1 MDNFPDAQRDTFCGT
16 GDAKSNTF
24 VTEYK
29 IPTACTQPLAITV
42 TPTGQVWFVESN
54 VGRIANFDPTTKSFT
69 EFDNPWWPDGSR
81 SMNWGI
87 DYSSD
92 DSLWYT
98 DGTADSL
105 WRFDIND
112 ESYTAITFPVSED
125 GSLPQKLQIDGSNA
139 FVNDFTGGKLTV
151 FDISQD
157 TDEVQ
162 YVSIV
167 NPIPQSF
174 TGDFDL
180 DSGDNLWYTNWVP
193 DTTGIL
199 AKFDFPRYQQE
210 SSLIETPSENYI
222 EAFEFPTDL
231 NTANGLSIDDNDNIW
246 IVDTSSS
253 FFFKFDPLT
262 EEFTKYITNVPPL
275 ISYGNETGVITN
287 PISRPYWTS
296 IDNYGNLIFTEQ
308 TSNRIALFDVKNES
322 LVEYMIPSKNPNWAD
337 CGDLKD
343 CGVAQIF
350 GISVHNKQIWFT
362 EWVENNIGVIDTAKS
377 LPFSIETDSQVVSIK
392 KGESVEF
399 VMTVNYAN
407 FDDSTNSDFL
417 SSHTA
422 SNTINFNDIEIS
434 SIREPSQ
441 NNKEE
446 ILVQI
451 HASDTSLSGTYK
463 TLIGIGNDEVTVSK
477 FIDVIIE
484 S

>member
-1 MDNFPDAQRDTFCGT
+1 
-16 GDAKSNTF
+16 
-24 VTEYK
+24 
-29 IPTACTQPLAITV
+29 
-42 TPTGQVWFVESN
+42 
-54 VGRIANFDPTTKSFT
+54 
-69 EFDNPWWPDGSR
+69 
-81 SMNWGI
+81 
-87 DYSSD
+87 
-92 DSLWYT
+92 
-98 DGTADSL
+98 
-105 WRFDIND
+105 
-112 ESYTAITFPVSED
+112 
-125 GSLPQKLQIDGSNA
+125 
-139 FVNDFTGGKLTV
+139 
-151 FDISQD
+151 
-157 TDEVQ
+157 
-162 YVSIV
+162 
-167 NPIPQSF
+167 
-174 TGDFDL
+174 
-180 DSGDNLWYTNWVP
+180 
-193 DTTGIL
+193 
-199 AKFDFPRYQQE
+199 
-210 SSLIETPSENYI
+210 
-222 EAFEFPTDL
+222 
-231 NTANGLSIDDNDNIW
+231 
-246 IVDTSSS
+246 
-253 FFFKFDPLT
+253 
-262 EEFTKYITNVPPL
+262 
-275 ISYGNETGVITN
+275 
-287 PISRPYWTS
+287 
-296 IDNYGNLIFTEQ
+296 
-308 TSNRIALFDVKNES
+308 
-322 LVEYMIPSKNPNWAD
+322 MIPSKNPNWAD